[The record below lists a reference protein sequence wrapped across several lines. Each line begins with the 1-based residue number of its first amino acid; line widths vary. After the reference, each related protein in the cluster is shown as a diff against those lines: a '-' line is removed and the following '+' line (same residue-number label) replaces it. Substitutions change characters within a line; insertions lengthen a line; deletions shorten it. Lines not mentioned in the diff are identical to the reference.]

1 MAYVNHLLTFIESNP
16 ALAVGFNLILLLLS
30 GIFAHLL
37 CKFLLIKVVR
47 KVFFSSHKQDV
58 PLEKDRRIAEKLS
71 NFIPV
76 IIVYYVLQ
84 FMPAMPASLVT
95 AINTICGILFFIFMS
110 VFFNEMLDIVNSSYL
125 RKTKRKN
132 HSIKGYIQIGKIL
145 VHILA
150 AIMILAVMSN
160 KSPIIIISSLGAVAA
175 VLMIVFQHTLLSLV
189 ANVQL
194 SSNDVLQ
201 LGDWIE
207 MPDKNL
213 SGEVTDIALHTIT
226 IRNWDNT
233 ISRIPT
239 KNFLTM
245 ESFVAIMALVAACI
259 IDPGVYF
266 AMNSPM
272 AVLAPAGTT
281 DVVASAAQVVSGW
294 GFSITPDT
302 LHQIASEVGEQ
313 SIISRA
319 GGAPTLAVGMAYI
332 LHGSLGGLMDVS
344 FWYHFAILFEALFIL
359 TAVDAGTRAARFML
373 QDLLG
378 VISPGLK
385 KTSSLPANLLAT
397 ALCVLAWGYF
407 LHQGV
412 VDPLGGINT
421 LWPLFGI
428 ANQML
433 AGMALML
440 CAVVLFKMKRQRY
453 AWVALLPTSWLL
465 ICTLTAGWQK
475 SFSPDTK
482 VGFLAIANKFQ
493 AMIDS
498 GNIPP
503 QYTESQLAQ
512 LVFNNRLDAGLTIF
526 FMIVVVVLALF
537 SIKTALAALKED
549 KPTAKET
556 PYEPMPENL
565 DAIETQA
572 KGAH

>member
-239 KNFLTM
+239 KNFLTETYTNWQAM
-245 ESFVAIMALVAACI
+245 FSSGARRIMRSIAIDQHSVRFLDQEMLSSMLTIRGVSDPLATLLDGR
-259 IDPGVYF
+259 DPGGVADRWFIDNGLTNLTLFRHYLMHYL
-266 AMNSPM
+266 AERPDIIKEMYIVARTLKPSPSGIPLEIYCFTTSTLWKDYENTQSAIFEYIT
-272 AVLAPAGTT
+272 AVAGQFSLRLYQYPAGH
-281 DVVASAAQVVSGW
+281 D
-294 GFSITPDT
+294 
-302 LHQIASEVGEQ
+302 
-313 SIISRA
+313 
-319 GGAPTLAVGMAYI
+319 
-332 LHGSLGGLMDVS
+332 
-344 FWYHFAILFEALFIL
+344 FWRL
-359 TAVDAGTRAARFML
+359 
-373 QDLLG
+373 
-378 VISPGLK
+378 
-385 KTSSLPANLLAT
+385 
-397 ALCVLAWGYF
+397 
-407 LHQGV
+407 
-412 VDPLGGINT
+412 
-421 LWPLFGI
+421 
-428 ANQML
+428 
-433 AGMALML
+433 
-440 CAVVLFKMKRQRY
+440 
-453 AWVALLPTSWLL
+453 
-465 ICTLTAGWQK
+465 
-475 SFSPDTK
+475 
-482 VGFLAIANKFQ
+482 
-493 AMIDS
+493 
-498 GNIPP
+498 
-503 QYTESQLAQ
+503 SQEH
-512 LVFNNRLDAGLTIF
+512 
-526 FMIVVVVLALF
+526 
-537 SIKTALAALKED
+537 AALTGLPPSAE
-549 KPTAKET
+549 
-556 PYEPMPENL
+556 
-565 DAIETQA
+565 
-572 KGAH
+572 G